1 MKKLVAARVSTAG
14 PDRPVFVGAK
24 DVALTRFGIYKII
37 RQYTTHVVKQRSDG
51 RLKAVSPHVW
61 RHSTAVHLLEAGVE
75 VNVIRAWPRPSR
87 RVRTAACRDR
97 TAARACSPAV
107 PSSISRLRPG
117 GTVRAIYCAADSPV
131 SSTI

>member
-37 RQYTTHVVKQRSDG
+37 RRYTTHVVKQRSDG

-61 RHSTAVHLLEAGVE
+61 RHSTAVHFH
-75 VNVIRAWPRPSR
+75 P
-87 RVRTAACRDR
+87 ACP
-97 TAARACSPAV
+97 AARSQVKVVSQALALFFPMPIRSPLA
-107 PSSISRLRPG
+107 LF
-117 GTVRAIYCAADSPV
+117 D
-131 SSTI
+131 